1 MPFKYGTGGPR
12 TSMSLDRR
20 FPFYLR
26 GDAAHGQQNES
37 MRQFNGKGEVRELDI
52 TIRRWLD
59 GVDQDGRVAADIY
72 LDHIASQHEEPGLR
86 VQEQR

>member
-1 MPFKYGTGGPR
+1 
-12 TSMSLDRR
+12 
-20 FPFYLR
+20 
-26 GDAAHGQQNES
+26 

-72 LDHIASQHEEPGLR
+72 LDHIASLHEEPGLR